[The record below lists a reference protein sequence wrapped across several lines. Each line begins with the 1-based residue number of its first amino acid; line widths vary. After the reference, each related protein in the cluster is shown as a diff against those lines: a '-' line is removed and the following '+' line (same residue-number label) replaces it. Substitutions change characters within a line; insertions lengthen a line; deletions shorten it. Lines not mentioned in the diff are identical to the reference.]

1 MSTQEN
7 LALPEEI
14 GFSEAVEELEKILRR
29 IEGEEIDLDRL
40 AAELKRATALL
51 EVCRGKV
58 RRAEIE
64 VRQIVDTIADVG
76 GDGDGDGDGDADPE
90 AGETG

>member
-7 LALPEEI
+7 LALPEEV
-14 GFSEAVEELEKILRR
+14 GFSEAVQELEKILRR
-29 IEGEEIDLDRL
+29 IESEEIDLDRL

-64 VRQIVDTIADVG
+64 VRQIVDAIADVG
-76 GDGDGDGDGDADPE
+76 GDGDADPE

>member
-1 MSTQEN
+1 MKEQ
-7 LALPEEI
+7 
-14 GFSEAVEELEKILRR
+14 EELPLPDEVAFGDAVNELEEILRR
-29 IEGEEIDLDRL
+29 IEGEEIDLDQL

-64 VRQIVDTIADVG
+64 VEQIVANLAEPSN
-76 GDGDGDGDGDADPE
+76 GDSD
-90 AGETG
+90 

>member
-1 MSTQEN
+1 MSAAESDHEQEE
-7 LALPEEI
+7 LPLPDEI
-14 GFSEAVEELEKILRR
+14 GFGAAVRELEEILRR
-29 IEGEEIDLDRL
+29 IESEEIDLDRL

-64 VRQIVDTIADVG
+64 VRQIVDAIAE
-76 GDGDGDGDGDADPE
+76 DGSEPGPAD
-90 AGETG
+90 

>member
-1 MSTQEN
+1 MKEQ
-7 LALPEEI
+7 
-14 GFSEAVEELEKILRR
+14 EELPLPDEVAFGDAVNELEEILRR
-29 IEGEEIDLDRL
+29 IEGEEIDLDQL

-64 VRQIVDTIADVG
+64 VEQIVANLAEPS
-76 GDGDGDGDGDADPE
+76 DGDSD
-90 AGETG
+90 

>member
-1 MSTQEN
+1 MSAPTKDKEQEE
-7 LALPEEI
+7 LALPEEVAF
-14 GFSEAVEELEKILRR
+14 GAAVNELEEILRR

-64 VRQIVDTIADVG
+64 VQQIVDTISEPDG
-76 GDGDGDGDGDADPE
+76 GDGE
-90 AGETG
+90 

>member
-1 MSTQEN
+1 MSAQEN
-7 LALPEEI
+7 LSLPEEI
-14 GFSEAVEELEKILRR
+14 GFSEAVQELEKILRR
-29 IEGEEIDLDRL
+29 IESEEIDLDRL

-64 VRQIVDTIADVG
+64 VRQIVDAIADADADAG
-76 GDGDGDGDGDADPE
+76 ADPE

>member
-7 LALPEEI
+7 LTLPEEI
-14 GFSEAVEELEKILRR
+14 GFSDAVQELEKILRR

-64 VRQIVDTIADVG
+64 VRQIVDAIADV
-76 GDGDGDGDGDADPE
+76 DGDGDADPDPE
-90 AGETG
+90 GDETG